1 MVTLVH
7 CSRHIWAVAIMEQQG
22 SDLLTPPTA
31 NTHILYKK
39 ENQTICK
46 NYQFSGI
53 VQTEQEVYLYVIGYK
68 QDELYLFTSWRQF
81 SGICRVRKYRF
92 QRSLD

>member
-1 MVTLVH
+1 
-7 CSRHIWAVAIMEQQG
+7 MEQQG
-22 SDLLTPPTA
+22 PDLLTPSPA

-53 VQTEQEVYLYVIGYK
+53 VQTEQEVYL
-68 QDELYLFTSWRQF
+68 
-81 SGICRVRKYRF
+81 
-92 QRSLD
+92 